1 MSIEPLVN
9 PYLWVLGDAAQDLE
23 PETLVADR
31 YRVIAPQV
39 WLDTQPEQ
47 PLTPPDS
54 LAREL
59 LPYLYLYPKRLHLP
73 VVYDVCS
80 LGDRRVTLL
89 ENGPIEGA
97 GSLQPRLVD
106 LLPQVRPIRQLNWL
120 WQILQL
126 WGPLRQTGVVASLLQ
141 DDNLRVEGWR
151 LRLRELYAAMGN
163 DAPLGAGLDSQRYD
177 DGVMLQPDLL
187 ELGQCWSRW
196 LPLLHGDLQEPI
208 GQLCDQLQSDDASF
222 DAVAASLNTL
232 LLKQSAQTPLKLQLL
247 GATDQGPN
255 LDHNEDTCYP
265 QASDLKRRGQ
275 APDNLLIP
283 KVAIVCDGIGG
294 HEGGEVASQLAVR
307 SLKLQLQA
315 LLSEIGSQKLPL
327 SPETVMQQL
336 SASVRVVNN
345 LIDAQNNAQERKARQ
360 RMGTTL
366 VMALHLRQNLG
377 DGNQGHE
384 LYLAHVGDS
393 RAYWI
398 TPRYCQALTID
409 NDVACREVRQGRS
422 FYRQALGRSD
432 AGAITQAL
440 GTRDGEQLQVTVQR
454 FVLDEDGLLLLCSDG
469 LSDNGRVEYGW
480 ADAAV
485 SVLSGAKAL
494 DVAVQSWIDLANS
507 RNGHDN
513 VSVVL
518 GRCRISPEASVVLD
532 SNSDLAIDQ
541 DYDAPEELT
550 AASAALLE
558 DSADVAP
565 IAKPRG
571 GGWVRTLLA
580 LLVILGLGGAIGYLA
595 FKQFEQPKPSLPESQ
610 PEESAPESAPE
621 SVQPSPE
628 PLPPSLPPAP
638 GQPSQSPGAS
648 LSPASSPAP
657 SPSSQP

>member
-9 PYLWVLGDAAQDLE
+9 PYLWVLGEAATGLDLD
-23 PETLVADR
+23 TLVADR

-39 WLDTQPEQ
+39 WLDTFPDQ
-47 PLTPPDS
+47 PLAPPDA

-73 VVYDVCS
+73 VVYDVCKV
-80 LGDRRVTLL
+80 GDRLVTLL

-106 LLPQVRPIRQLNWL
+106 LLPQVRPVRQLNWL
-120 WQILQL
+120 WQLLQL
-126 WGPLRQTGVVASLLQ
+126 WIPLRQTGVVASLLI

-151 LRLRELYAAMGN
+151 LRLRELYAAMGQ
-163 DAPLGAGLDSQRYD
+163 DAPLGAGLDSPRYE

-196 LPLLHGDLQEPI
+196 IPLLHGDIQGPI
-208 GQLCDQLQSDDASF
+208 GQLCDQLQSDDVSF
-222 DAVAASLNTL
+222 EAVTAQLNAL
-232 LLKQSAQTPLKLQLL
+232 LLKQTTQAPLKIQLL
-247 GATDQGPN
+247 GATDKGPRSE
-255 LDHNEDTCYP
+255 HNEDTCYP
-265 QASDLKRRGQ
+265 QESDLKNRGQ

-307 SLKLQLQA
+307 SLKLQIQA
-315 LLSEIGSQKLPL
+315 LLGEISSQSAPL
-327 SPETVMQQL
+327 SPDTVMQQL
-336 SASVRVVNN
+336 AASIRVVNN
-345 LIDAQNNAQERKARQ
+345 LIDAQNNAQDRKARQ

-377 DGNQGHE
+377 DGSQGHE

-398 TPRYCQALTID
+398 TPRYCQALTVD
-409 NDVACREVRQGRS
+409 NDVASREVRQGRS
-422 FYRQALGRSD
+422 FYRQALTRSD

-440 GTRDGEQLQVTVQR
+440 GTRDGEHLQVTVQR

-469 LSDNGRVEYGW
+469 LSDNGRVEFGW

-494 DVAVQSWIDLANS
+494 DVAVQSWIDLANT

-532 SNSDLAIDQ
+532 PGSDLGLDR
-541 DYDAPEELT
+541 DYDAEELT
-550 AASAALLE
+550 PASAALLE
-558 DSADVAP
+558 DTEDSAP

-571 GGWVRTLLA
+571 GGLVRSLLA
-580 LLVILGLGGAIGYLA
+580 LLVILGLGSAIGYLA
-595 FKQFEQPKPSLPESQ
+595 FKQFEQSNPSRPSLPSGQ
-610 PEESAPESAPE
+610 PSGLPIPALPAPSPAPSNLVAPSSAPSTSASSAP
-621 SVQPSPE
+621 SSAPS
-628 PLPPSLPPAP
+628 AA
-638 GQPSQSPGAS
+638 PSQSP
-648 LSPASSPAP
+648 
-657 SPSSQP
+657 QP